1 VNQLPERLREIRSAP
16 SGPKVA
22 AFFDYDGTLIGRRSA
37 RTWSRDAIAGKT
49 VGEVAECSDR
59 QFKHKTAALL
69 RPQMWKIVHAHRAM
83 GHRIVIASSST
94 QVEIEPTARELDA
107 DHTLVTDLEVIDD
120 AFTGAI
126 RGRRL
131 CGPAKAAAVRALARE
146 QDLDLNESFAYSSG
160 DDDVS
165 FLEAVGHPMAVCP
178 KDGLRAEARGRSWT
192 ILGLPKRSQPTALL
206 AARTAAYYGSFMGGP
221 VLAAIMGAVT
231 RDRSAIARIG
241 LPLGNDVGLALACIR
256 VKVVA
261 GEEYLTAARPC
272 VFVFNHQSKLDAG
285 IVFKLLRSGFT
296 GIAKKEARDIPVIG
310 RILASTGVVFIDR
323 TDTQK
328 AIEQLAPAVAKLRDE
343 GVSLALSPE
352 GTRSATPRLGPFRK
366 GAFHIAMQ
374 AGVPVVPVVIRNAG
388 ELMWRGAQLMH
399 PGTIEVQVLPPVDT
413 TDWKPETVAAHADQ
427 VRNMFVHTLA
437 NWQEDV

>member
-1 VNQLPERLREIRSAP
+1 
-16 SGPKVA
+16 
-22 AFFDYDGTLIGRRSA
+22 
-37 RTWSRDAIAGKT
+37 
-49 VGEVAECSDR
+49 
-59 QFKHKTAALL
+59 
-69 RPQMWKIVHAHRAM
+69 
-83 GHRIVIASSST
+83 
-94 QVEIEPTARELDA
+94 
-107 DHTLVTDLEVIDD
+107 
-120 AFTGAI
+120 
-126 RGRRL
+126 
-131 CGPAKAAAVRALARE
+131 
-146 QDLDLNESFAYSSG
+146 
-160 DDDVS
+160 
-165 FLEAVGHPMAVCP
+165 
-178 KDGLRAEARGRSWT
+178 
-192 ILGLPKRSQPTALL
+192 
-206 AARTAAYYGSFMGGP
+206 
-221 VLAAIMGAVT
+221 MGAVT